1 MQVKSIAECSK
12 GSILQYFRPSLIYHL
27 SLISLFCLFLSGCL
41 RQVYCTYL
49 LKVATALAAFFFW
62 LALGAAEDGD
72 LKLVLELCDAGD
84 FSDDCDDDLDNER
97 LDGINSESLSFTTCL
112 PFLNKRLRSMGIV

>member
-1 MQVKSIAECSK
+1 MGAQKNRLIETVLLSTHSI
-12 GSILQYFRPSLIYHL
+12 YFRLEIKKN
-27 SLISLFCLFLSGCL
+27 IFLVCTVTYNKVRL
-41 RQVYCTYL
+41 RINITYL

-84 FSDDCDDDLDNER
+84 FSDDCDEDLDDER
-97 LDGINSESLSFTTCL
+97 LDGVNSESLSFTTCL
-112 PFLNKRLRSMGIV
+112 PFLN